1 MKKFLLKGPVVFEIR
16 SRHANPYP
24 EAPREFYSYFDALHF
39 LRGFLLDRANMT
51 ALREVLANDLSGRTP
66 AGLTDYEVIEQ
77 LARRFVS
84 GQLCVAARHDRFPP
98 GTRGSG
104 YAPAAAQPT
113 SAAASSPPPPAP
125 VSGPPP
131 LPGPSLAVAAAQAQ
145 SLRQAAETGSHF
157 CEA

>member
-1 MKKFLLKGPVVFEIR
+1 MKKFLLKGPYTFEIR
-16 SRHANPYP
+16 NRRESPYLEP
-24 EAPREFYSYFDALHF
+24 AREFHNLFDALQF
-39 LRGFLLDRANMT
+39 LRGFLLDRSSMT
-51 ALREVLANDLSGRTP
+51 ALREVLANDRTGRSP

-98 GTRGSG
+98 GTGGSEYVAPTG
-104 YAPAAAQPT
+104 LPAAPPP
-113 SAAASSPPPPAP
+113 SPPPPAP

-131 LPGPSLAVAAAQAQ
+131 LPGPSMEAAAAQARA
-145 SLRQAAETGSHF
+145 LTQAAESGSHF

>member
-1 MKKFLLKGPVVFEIR
+1 VKKFLLKGPYAFEIR
-16 SRHANPYP
+16 NRQANPYRDTL
-24 EAPREFYSYFDALHF
+24 REFYSLFDAVQF
-39 LRGFLLDRANMT
+39 LRGFMLDRSNMAT
-51 ALREVLANDLSGRTP
+51 IREVLANDLTGRSP

-98 GTRGSG
+98 GQGGGEPGEATAEQFSWT
-104 YAPAAAQPT
+104 PA
-113 SAAASSPPPPAP
+113 PPPPPP

-131 LPGPSLAVAAAQAQ
+131 LPGPSVAAAGAQAQ
-145 SLRQAAETGSHF
+145 ALKKAAESGSHF